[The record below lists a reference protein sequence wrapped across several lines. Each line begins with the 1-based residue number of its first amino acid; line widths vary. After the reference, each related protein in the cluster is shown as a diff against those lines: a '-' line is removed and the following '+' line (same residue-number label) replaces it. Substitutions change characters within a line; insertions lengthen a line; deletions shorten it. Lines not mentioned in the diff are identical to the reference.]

1 VGAFEITGIQVVSAA
16 VKLEDIGKSAPV
28 EVAMGMF
35 QTRADCLRALRPN
48 QRFSVA
54 KPPSGYPMWT
64 YASYTVKA
72 IWPSL
77 HDTDAIVVEAWELQG
92 QPFTLPFSSVVAVG

>member
-1 VGAFEITGIQVVSAA
+1 MVSAA
-16 VKLEDIGKSAPV
+16 HRLEEIGKPAPV

-35 QTRADCLRALRPN
+35 ETRAECLRALRPN
-48 QRFSVA
+48 QKFSVA
-54 KPPSGYPMWT
+54 KPPSGYPVWT

-77 HDTDAIVVEAWELQG
+77 HDANAIVVEAWELQG